1 MGRQRNTKRERMA
14 IESGIYEVDGLNFS
28 EIARGVCWTGSV
40 FLAMLGEHSESLLAE
55 IEFPKGSGI
64 EWFVCA
70 STGLLFDKQSGACRQ
85 STHVRL
91 DLTSLKPDKM
101 TSAEVRAWIKKRQ
114 DQSYEWSQIKL
125 RRGPKPK
132 GSVQEPAVEDDYVE
146 VE

>member
-1 MGRQRNTKRERMA
+1 MAHTQFRKRNTNIGAGEVSGVDMKKLMSGVKW
-14 IESGIYEVDGLNFS
+14 SGIMVLHLTS
-28 EIARGVCWTGSV
+28 EREECFV
-40 FLAMLGEHSESLLAE
+40 SECE
-55 IEFPKGSGI
+55 WPVKSGKI
-64 EWFVCA
+64 WYACA